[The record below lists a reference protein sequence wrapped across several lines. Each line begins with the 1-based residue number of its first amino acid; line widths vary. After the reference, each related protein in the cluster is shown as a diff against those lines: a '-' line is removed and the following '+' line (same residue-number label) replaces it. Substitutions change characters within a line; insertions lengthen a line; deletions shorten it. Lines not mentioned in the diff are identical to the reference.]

1 MNCVCTGRV
10 SAHTVNLS
18 DFHRPY
24 LYQLGQDV
32 CVVAVRQ
39 QPVQVLDIL
48 CEFTTPEMDCD
59 TDAVESPELLLL
71 GGNLQQSKYGQRQQ
85 G

>member
-1 MNCVCTGRV
+1 M
-10 SAHTVNLS
+10 
-18 DFHRPY
+18 
-24 LYQLGQDV
+24 
-32 CVVAVRQ
+32 
-39 QPVQVLDIL
+39 QVLDIL